1 MISPSTCVP
10 QVSHRRQSVWLG
22 CLLVSQRQT
31 QLTPYE
37 MDNGKRTL
45 ARTKVQLKKQ
55 TVPVLGEKPKRTSA
69 VTEAAAKHA
78 NKRPRTCG
86 RGTWREGA
94 ETKGCRL
101 TGRDTGKT
109 LRPKQLPE
117 MPQGMAIPKDHP
129 PGSQAS
135 SRGEAKDSA
144 LLSSRDAGLLEPPD
158 WPQGSPASSSVSQ
171 RELWVALESLQGIE
185 SSSRLGPMQGTQV
198 QSLVQEDPTC
208 CRATK
213 PTCHSY

>member
-1 MISPSTCVP
+1 M
-10 QVSHRRQSVWLG
+10 WLG

-55 TVPVLGEKPKRTSA
+55 TVTVLGEKPKRTSA

-94 ETKGCRL
+94 ETKGCRRR
-101 TGRDTGKT
+101 GRDTGKT

-117 MPQGMAIPKDHP
+117 MPRGMAIPKDQKLEAEAD
-129 PGSQAS
+129 SER
-135 SRGEAKDSA
+135 SRAN
-144 LLSSRDAGLLEPPD
+144 
-158 WPQGSPASSSVSQ
+158 
-171 RELWVALESLQGIE
+171 
-185 SSSRLGPMQGTQV
+185 
-198 QSLVQEDPTC
+198 C
-208 CRATK
+208 
-213 PTCHSY
+213 